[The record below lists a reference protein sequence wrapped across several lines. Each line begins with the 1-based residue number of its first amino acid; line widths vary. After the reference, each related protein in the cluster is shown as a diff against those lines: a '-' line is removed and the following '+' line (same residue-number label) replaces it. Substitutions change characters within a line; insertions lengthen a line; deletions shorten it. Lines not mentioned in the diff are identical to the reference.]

1 VADKTPPA
9 RVLVTGAAGRIG
21 RAATQLLISR
31 GIAVTALAI
40 QYDQPLEADRVLV
53 GDATDPAAVAEA
65 LDGVDAVVHMAAI
78 PHRDAGTPYDV
89 YRTNVVSTFNVL
101 SQAGERGIRRAVI
114 ASSINAFGVPMNH
127 HDVAPAYFPIDEQI
141 PADID
146 DWYSLSKQSDEL
158 TAQMVARRWGVDV
171 AALRFPLVETAAALL
186 RISDRVHSDPA
197 SRMREG
203 WSYLDIRDA
212 AEAIYRSLVADFTGA
227 IVIGL
232 SASDTLVARPTA
244 ELVREYAPG
253 VEMRGELTGRQPL
266 IDTTRAKN
274 ILGFSPRYSVND
286 ERHDA

>member
-1 VADKTPPA
+1 VADRTPPT

-21 RAATQLLISR
+21 RAATGLLNDR
-31 GIAVTALAI
+31 GIAVTALAL
-40 QYDQPLEADRVLV
+40 QYEQPLEADRVLV

-65 LDGVDAVVHMAAI
+65 LDGVDAVVHLAAI
-78 PHRDAGTPYDV
+78 PHRDAGTPYEV

-114 ASSINAFGVPMNH
+114 ASSINAFGIPMNH

-141 PADID
+141 PVDID

-158 TAQMVARRWGVDV
+158 TARMVARHWGVDI
-171 AALRFPLVETAAALL
+171 AALRFPLVETAETLL
-186 RISDRVHSDPA
+186 RISAAVRSAPE

-203 WSYLDIRDA
+203 WSYLDLRDA
-212 AEAIYRSLVADFTGA
+212 AEAIYRSLVAQWTGA
-227 IVIGL
+227 VVVGL
-232 SASDTLVARPTA
+232 AAGDTLMDRPTA

-253 VEMRGELTGRQPL
+253 VEVRGQLTDRQSL
-266 IDTTRAKN
+266 IDTTRARD
-274 ILGFSPRYSVND
+274 ILGFRSQYSVND